1 MKVINRT
8 GRQAFVARAC
18 IRASVRV
25 RWFVRLLFSFG
36 GSVRQITISQSFVG
50 CLVRKCASSFIL
62 SFGH

>member
-18 IRASVRV
+18 IGASVRV

-36 GSVRQITISQSFVG
+36 GSVRQVTIS
-50 CLVRKCASSFIL
+50 
-62 SFGH
+62 